1 MVRTL
6 VGGSNQ
12 QVGNSPG
19 AAAAAGIH
27 TALGVEQMAAG
38 PKLQVLH
45 RGGGDTVAHSA
56 HLS

>member
-1 MVRTL
+1 M
-6 VGGSNQ
+6 GGSKQ
-12 QVGNSPG
+12 QVGNLRVGNSPG
-19 AAAAAGIH
+19 AAVAAGNH
-27 TALGVEQMAAG
+27 TALGVEQMVAG